1 MSADRTGRGEMV
13 ILTGNSYPELAENIS
28 RIVYSHKTDARSGIR
43 PLGECRVYKNSDKET
58 HVEIHESVRSKDVFI
73 IQTGSTKD
81 PNDNLMELM
90 IMSYACK
97 TSCARK
103 IIGVLPYLPYSK
115 QSKQKKRGCITMK
128 LVAKML
134 VKAGLTHL
142 ITVDLHQKEIQ
153 GFFDIPVDNLR
164 ASSFLVDYIQEQ
176 IPDWRNAVI
185 VARKPNQAKRV
196 TGFAERLKLNIAVIH
211 GCQDRESESEEADG
225 RNSPPPMS
233 SGLDIPIVPMSERR
247 SVYTIPSLALGQQV
261 MIKGRLP
268 MDVVGDVN
276 GRIAIIFED
285 MIDDVP
291 GLVQAADI
299 LFDRGAYKIY
309 AIATHALF
317 TCDAPIL
324 IEQSC
329 ISEVVITNTVP
340 HEFAKLQCSK
350 IKTVDISL
358 LLSEAIRRIHN
369 QESMSYLFRNI
380 EAND

>member
-1 MSADRTGRGEMV
+1 M
-13 ILTGNSYPELAENIS
+13 YPVLS
-28 RIVYSHKTDARSGIR
+28 SSHYRIVHSYKSDSRHRIK
-43 PLGECRVYKNSDKET
+43 PLGECVVFKNSDKET
-58 HVEIHESVRSKDVFI
+58 HVEIRESVRSKDIFI

-97 TSCARK
+97 TSCARN

-115 QSKQKKRGCITMK
+115 QSKQKKRGCIVMK
-128 LVAKML
+128 LVAQML

-164 ASSFLVDYIQEQ
+164 ASPFLIDYIREQ

-185 VARKPNQAKRV
+185 VARKPIQAKRV

-211 GCQDRESESEEADG
+211 GYQEREGESEEADG
-225 RNSPPPMS
+225 RNSPPPSS
-233 SGLDIPIVPMSERR
+233 SGLDTLLIPVSERR
-247 SVYTIPSLALGQQV
+247 SVFTIPSLVLGEQV
-261 MIKGRLP
+261 NVKGKLP
-268 MDVVGDVN
+268 MDVVGDVG
-276 GRIAIIFED
+276 GRIAIIVED

-291 GLVQAADI
+291 GLVQAVDI
-299 LFDRGAYKIY
+299 LFDRGAYKVY
-309 AIATHALF
+309 AVATHALF
-317 TCDAPIL
+317 TCDAPSL
-324 IEQSC
+324 IEKSR
-329 ISEVVITNTVP
+329 ISEVIVTNTVP

-350 IKTVDISL
+350 IKIVDISL

-369 QESMSYLFRNI
+369 QESMSYLFRNV

>member
-1 MSADRTGRGEMV
+1 ME
-13 ILTGNSYPELAENIS
+13 
-28 RIVYSHKTDARSGIR
+28 IR
-43 PLGECRVYKNSDKET
+43 
-58 HVEIHESVRSKDVFI
+58 ESVRSKDVFI

-97 TSCARK
+97 TSCARN

-115 QSKQKKRGCITMK
+115 QSKQKKRGCIAMK
-128 LVAKML
+128 LVAQML

-164 ASSFLVDYIQEQ
+164 ASSFLLDYIQQQ
-176 IPDWRNAVI
+176 IPDWRNSVI
-185 VARKPNQAKRV
+185 VARTPNQAKRV

-211 GCQDRESESEEADG
+211 GCQDRENESEEADG
-225 RNSPPPMS
+225 RNSPPPPS
-233 SGLDIPIVPMSERR
+233 SSSSKLEHPLVPMSKRR
-247 SVYTIPSLALGQQV
+247 SVFTIPSLALGSNV
-261 MIKGRLP
+261 HVKGKLP
-268 MDVVGDVN
+268 MDVVGDVG
-276 GRIAIIFED
+276 GRIAIIVED
-285 MIDDVP
+285 MIDDVA

-299 LFDRGAYKIY
+299 LCDRGAYKVY
-309 AIATHALF
+309 ALATHALF
-317 TCDAPIL
+317 TNDAPSL
-324 IEQSC
+324 IEESQ
-329 ISEVVITNTVP
+329 ISEVVVTNTVP

-369 QESMSYLFRNI
+369 QESMSYLFRNV